1 MFVLTNQQ
9 KYVKMY
15 FIHEDKNKNKQMRSR
30 RVNSLLLGS
39 KTSTIAALRH
49 TAWPLDGFSDG

>member
-1 MFVLTNQQ
+1 MKTKTKTNTCEAGTQ
-9 KYVKMY
+9 
-15 FIHEDKNKNKQMRSR
+15 